1 MAVSGSV
8 TQVGSKKSLRVAGL
22 MSGTSADGVDA
33 AIVDISGRRVRVV
46 AFDTYPYRVA
56 LRKQVLRLCR
66 PESARLD
73 EICHYNHVLGEVFAD
88 AVVRLCEHSG
98 IPLDSIDLIG
108 SHGQTIYHNPNGGRY
123 AGRAVRSTLQIGE
136 PSVIAQRTGITTVA
150 DFRPRDMAA
159 GGEGAPLVPYADY
172 ILFSDRRLARAV
184 QNIGGIA
191 NVTFLPALG
200 GIERVAGILPASRRR
215 DAFDTGLGDGRSLG
229 ESSHPQAS
237 LEGATR
243 NLNTSGFDRQACL
256 RERRHNTGES
266 RIDEGQGDVIAFDTG
281 PGNMVIDGVMRLIT
295 RGRRHYDRDGATAA
309 KGTVH
314 EPLLREMLRHPFLRR
329 RPPKS
334 TGREQFGQQY
344 CEWLYSKARKEGL
357 MPEDAVATATAFT
370 ATTIASAY
378 RRFLPTMPDEMI
390 LCGGGA
396 HNATLVRMLH
406 AGLEGVR
413 IRSTDEF
420 GIDVDAKEAVSFAI
434 LAYATIRGVPNNLPR
449 VTGASEPVVMG
460 KIVPGR

>member
-1 MAVSGSV
+1 MAVSGM
-8 TQVGSKKSLRVAGL
+8 TAQVESKKSLRVAGL

-33 AIVDISGRRVRVV
+33 AIVDISERRVRVA
-46 AFDTYPYRVA
+46 AFETYPYRAA
-56 LRKQVLRLCR
+56 LRKQVLRLCQ

-73 EICHYNHVLGEVFAD
+73 EICHYNHVLGEVFAQ

-98 IPLDSIDLIG
+98 IPLDSLDLIG

-172 ILFSDRRLARAV
+172 ILFSDRRKIRAV

-200 GIERVAGILPASRRR
+200 GSRVGRAPSHDPQQERKGTFYFSRRQLPREISEGEKSRMSPFYGR
-215 DAFDTGLGDGRSLG
+215 DARAGRPRHDSG
-229 ESSHPQAS
+229 E
-237 LEGATR
+237 EK
-243 NLNTSGFDRQACL
+243 
-256 RERRHNTGES
+256 GES
-266 RIDEGQGDVIAFDTG
+266 RTNEGQGDVLAFDTG
-281 PGNMVIDGVMRLIT
+281 PGGMVIDGMMRLIT
-295 RGRRHYDRDGATAA
+295 RGRRQYDRDGATAA
-309 KGTVH
+309 RGTVH
-314 EPLLREMLRHPFLRR
+314 EPLLLEMLRHPFLRR

-344 CEWLYSKARKEGL
+344 CEWLYGKARKEGL
-357 MPEDAVATATAFT
+357 MPEDVVATATAFT

-378 RRFLPTMPDEMI
+378 RKFLPAMPDEMI

-396 HNATLVRMLH
+396 HNATLVQMLH
-406 AGLEGVR
+406 SALEGVR
-413 IRSTDEF
+413 IRSADEF

-434 LAYATIRGVPNNLPR
+434 LAYATIKGVPNNLPR

>member
-1 MAVSGSV
+1 MGNLSV
-8 TQVGSKKSLRVAGL
+8 DRALVKVGSKKSLRVAGL

-46 AFDTYPYRVA
+46 AFDTYPYRAA

-73 EICHYNHVLGEVFAD
+73 EICHYNHVLGEVFAE
-88 AVVRLCEHSG
+88 AVVRLCEQSSV
-98 IPLDSIDLIG
+98 PLDSLDLIG

-172 ILFSDRRLARAV
+172 ILFSDRRLCRTV

-191 NVTFLPALG
+191 NVTFLPTC
-200 GIERVAGILPASRRR
+200 RVGCAH
-215 DAFDTGLGDGRSLG
+215 RSLRNGRQMVGTAHLTDSG
-229 ESSHPQAS
+229 E
-237 LEGATR
+237 EK
-243 NLNTSGFDRQACL
+243 
-256 RERRHNTGES
+256 GES
-266 RIDEGQGDVIAFDTG
+266 RTDEGQGDVIAFDTG

-344 CEWLYSKARKEGL
+344 CEWLYRKARKEGL

-370 ATTIASAY
+370 ATTIVSAY
-378 RRFLPTMPDEMI
+378 HRFLPTMPDEMI

-396 HNATLVRMLH
+396 HNATLVRMLQS
-406 AGLEGVR
+406 ALEGVR